1 MLQGHGKRDSNFLV
15 HVARYGM
22 VRGGKGVWVI
32 YKVTSACVVYTS
44 LCECMPLNL
53 NTSSM

>member
-1 MLQGHGKRDSNFLV
+1 MLQGHGKRDSSFLV
-15 HVARYGM
+15 HVARYGV
-22 VRGGKGVWVI
+22 VRGGKGIWVI

-44 LCECMPLNL
+44 LCECKPLNL